1 MLQRELSNI
10 NITVNVNTKLSSS
23 FRFTLQLRF
32 RIIQFPISYATCAQC
47 YVAPIRI
54 GSRCSIM
61 ADKNSYIFYYAKTLI
76 SYRTSENTYF
86 LHFVVHSYINNLK
99 TVLPIVLYSAR
110 IYTLPVTKSYLTI
123 RGTYGYI
130 KTTILT
136 DFQSPVRE
144 LYFTVPAIRYY
155 ENITLLSCSFQDF
168 RTGQSYGKRIPITV
182 ISRTTTVFYDPQGN
196 AKFSPVSHLAIYMSP
211 RNIFRFIL
219 FSRYVKNL
227 DKNMIHRGPRPAIT
241 LHLVEDILVDDTYSL
256 CPLRCVKEIQ
266 KHDHSQVLET
276 FA

>member
-32 RIIQFPISYATCAQC
+32 RIIQFPISYATSAQC

-99 TVLPIVLYSAR
+99 NRSSYRFVQCTNLHVTSNKVLSDDSRYLWLYKDNY
-110 IYTLPVTKSYLTI
+110 INWLPVTGNGIVLHSSRYKVLWENNAF
-123 RGTYGYI
+123 
-130 KTTILT
+130 ILLV
-136 DFQSPVRE
+136 SR
-144 LYFTVPAIRYY
+144 
-155 ENITLLSCSFQDF
+155 LSNWAVLWETNPYH
-168 RTGQSYGKRIPITV
+168 R
-182 ISRTTTVFYDPQGN
+182 RTTTVFYDPQGN
-196 AKFSPVSHLAIYMSP
+196 AKFSPVSHLDIYMSP

-219 FSRYVKNL
+219 FS
-227 DKNMIHRGPRPAIT
+227 
-241 LHLVEDILVDDTYSL
+241 LV
-256 CPLRCVKEIQ
+256 
-266 KHDHSQVLET
+266 
-276 FA
+276 A